1 MGILARG
8 GFSFELSKRVL
19 DLEKSEFNK
28 LIKII

>member
-8 GFSFELSKRVL
+8 GFNFELSKRVL
-19 DLEKSEFNK
+19 DLEKMEFNK

>member
-8 GFSFELSKRVL
+8 GFTFELSKRIL
-19 DLEKSEFNK
+19 DLEKTEFDK

>member
-8 GFSFELSKRVL
+8 GFNFELSKRVL
-19 DLEKSEFNK
+19 DLEKTEFDK